1 MANGRPV
8 ENIFPQGTVPLLR
21 GNEENPNISKEI
33 GLRMVLASGLGR
45 PWQFC
50 HPAAKQIKII
60 LRLS

>member
-1 MANGRPV
+1 MGALWRIFFHRVRFHCFV
-8 ENIFPQGTVPLLR
+8 ETK
-21 GNEENPNISKEI
+21 ENPNISKEI